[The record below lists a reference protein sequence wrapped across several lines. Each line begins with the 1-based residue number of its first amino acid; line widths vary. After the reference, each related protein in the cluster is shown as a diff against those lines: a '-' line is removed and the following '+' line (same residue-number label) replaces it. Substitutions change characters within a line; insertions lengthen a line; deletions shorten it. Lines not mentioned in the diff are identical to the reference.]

1 MSKRPTNSSLPRPRP
16 TGRTPTDSST
26 AETVTQKI
34 ISDRT
39 QIMICPRLQFPLQ
52 TVIVLERVA
61 FLLVAAIPI
70 LQMRSNNSRRVA
82 SSHHYIQQQQHIML
96 LDKNT
101 ARTAQ
106 TICCFKM
113 RFLAPG
119 PPKSHTMNS
128 TGLPRSSRPQAM
140 APSILLSKMA
150 NRCPVLLNR
159 CKISYL

>member
-1 MSKRPTNSSLPRPRP
+1 MSSRPSNSSLPHPSLTSRS
-16 TGRTPTDSST
+16 PTDWLT
-26 AETVTQKI
+26 TETVTPKI
-34 ISDRT
+34 VSDRT

-61 FLLVAAIPI
+61 FLLVVAIPI

-82 SSHHYIQQQQHIML
+82 TSHHYIQHNML

-101 ARTAQ
+101 RTAQ

-113 RFLAPG
+113 RFLAPR
-119 PPKSHTMNS
+119 PPKSPTMS
-128 TGLPRSSRPQAM
+128 SMRLPRSSRPQVM